1 MFLAV
6 ITACLFPAKKKHS
19 FRMENVLNENTR
31 LLKNGLKNKTEF
43 CEKNIVGNRDKYRPP
58 IFI

>member
-6 ITACLFPAKKKHS
+6 ICACLFPAKKKHS

-31 LLKNGLKNKTEF
+31 LLENGLKNKTKNR
-43 CEKNIVGNRDKYRPP
+43 EKYIVGNRNV
-58 IFI
+58 